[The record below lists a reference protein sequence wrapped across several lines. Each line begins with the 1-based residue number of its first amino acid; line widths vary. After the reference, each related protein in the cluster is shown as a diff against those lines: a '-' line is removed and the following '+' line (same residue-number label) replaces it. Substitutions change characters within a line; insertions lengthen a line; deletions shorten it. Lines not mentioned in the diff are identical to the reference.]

1 MLKSTIDFRILVN
14 QNKINQNLMRKVLL
28 IAGIAIA
35 SCFSNVQAQ
44 EKCLTEIMFQ
54 EEATKNP
61 ALLKSRQDLEDWTH
75 NYIKSQNQNLNSTAV
90 VNKIIPVV
98 VHVIHYGGPEN
109 ISKAQIL
116 DQIRILNEDFNYL
129 NADTVNTPAVFKPLA
144 GVTNVEFRMAQLD
157 PSGNCTDGIVRVYSP
172 MTSNARNNVK
182 ALSYWPSDKYL
193 NMWIVS
199 SIENSNGS
207 PGQVIGF
214 AQFPGTGPATTDG
227 VVIKHDFMGSIGT
240 ASTSDGGRTSTHE
253 VGHWLNLRHIWGDAT
268 CGNDQVADTPTHFEA
283 NLSICPTWP
292 HISNCAGSAPNG
304 DMYTNYMDYTT
315 GSCQNMFS
323 AGQAL
328 RMNATLN
335 SAVSGRNN
343 LWSASNLI
351 ATGTDGT
358 PAVLCTPIADFADRT
373 RFICEGG
380 FVSFVDASWGGEA
393 TSRLWTFPGG
403 TPATDTAKIP
413 TVVYNT
419 PGSYDVSL
427 TMTNAAGTHTKT
439 ITGMVTVSPN
449 TVANPIFPMSEGFE
463 SGVFPSANDWHTY
476 DSNGGSFWDVN
487 NSTAATGQYCINM
500 YNYQGANK
508 GPDEFITQAFDLT
521 NVTGTTMSFKLAYAT
536 KNTTSTNGDKLVV
549 YYSANCGQSWTPRY
563 TKAGATLQTTVAS
576 VPGDFIPQASQ
587 WRTETINLTA
597 TSISTKPN
605 IRFRFEFTY
614 DTGNNIYIDDINLS
628 GTVGVNEINA
638 DNSNVTIYPNPSSSF
653 TYVDFNMTVT
663 GDVVI
668 DVMDV
673 QGRLVSSFRDNLPV
687 GDHQYTMNNDLE
699 KGVYMVRI
707 SFGNESVTKRVVIN

>member
-1 MLKSTIDFRILVN
+1 MK
-14 QNKINQNLMRKVLL
+14 KVLL

-54 EEATKNP
+54 EEAAKNP
-61 ALLKSRQDLEDWTH
+61 ALLQSRQDLEDWTH
-75 NYIKSQNQNLNSTAV
+75 NYIKSQNQNLNSTAM

-144 GVTNVEFRMAQLD
+144 GVTNVEFRMAQKD
-157 PSGNCTDGIVRVYSP
+157 PQGNCTDGIVRVFSP
-172 MTSNARNNVK
+172 MTTNARNNVK
-182 ALSYWPSDKYL
+182 ALSYWPSNQYL

-240 ASTSDGGRTSTHE
+240 ASASDGGRTSTHE

-268 CGNDQVADTPTHFEA
+268 CGNDQVADTPTQLGA

-292 HISNCAGSAPNG
+292 HVTACAGNAPNG

-323 AGQAL
+323 AGQAT

-335 SAVSGRNN
+335 SSVSGRNN

-358 PAVLCTPIADFADRT
+358 PPVLCVPVADFADRT

-393 TSRLWTFPGG
+393 TSRVWTFPGG
-403 TPATDTAKIP
+403 TPSTDTSKIP

-419 PGSYDVSL
+419 AGSYDVSL
-427 TMTNAAGTHTKT
+427 TLTNAAGTHTKT
-439 ITGMVTVSPN
+439 ITGMVTVSPVS
-449 TVANPIFPMSEGFE
+449 TGNPSFPFSEGFE
-463 SGVFPSANDWHTY
+463 GGVFPSANDWHTW
-476 DSNGGSFWDVN
+476 DSNAGSFWDVN
-487 NSTAATGQYCINM
+487 NSAAATGQYSINM

-508 GPDEFITQAFDLT
+508 GPDEFVTNAFNLS
-521 NVTGTTMSFKLAYAT
+521 NVTATSLSFKLAYAT
-536 KNTTSTNGDKLVV
+536 KNTTSTNDDKLVV
-549 YYSANCGQSWTPRY
+549 SFSTNCGQTWTPRY

-576 VPGDFIPQASQ
+576 VPGDFLPLASQ
-587 WRTETINLTA
+587 WRTEVINLAA
-597 TSISTKPN
+597 TSVSTKPN
-605 IRFRFEFTY
+605 VRFRFEFTY
-614 DTGNNIYIDDINLS
+614 DSGNNIYIDDINLT
-628 GTVGVNEINA
+628 GTVGIDEVNA
-638 DNSNVTIYPNPSSSF
+638 DNSNVTVYPNPSSSF
-653 TYVDFNMTVT
+653 TYVDFTMTVT
-663 GDVVI
+663 SDVVI

-673 QGRLVSSFRDNLPV
+673 QGRLVSTFRDNLPA
-687 GDHQYTMNNDLE
+687 GAHQYTMNNDLE